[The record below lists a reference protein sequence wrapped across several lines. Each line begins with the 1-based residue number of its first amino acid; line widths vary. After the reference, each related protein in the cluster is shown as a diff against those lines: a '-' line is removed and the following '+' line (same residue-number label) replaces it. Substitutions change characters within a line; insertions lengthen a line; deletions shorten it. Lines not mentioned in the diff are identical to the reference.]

1 MKKDEEMM
9 SEHHKIK
16 TSHTSKN
23 EQQPRDIKLRTIATC
38 TLRAPQ
44 VYYFITFSLSFH
56 LPCPSLSSNH
66 FANLPR
72 SFPPKGFTHAVL
84 SA

>member
-1 MKKDEEMM
+1 MKKDKEMT

-16 TSHTSKN
+16 TSHTSQN
-23 EQQPRDIKLRTIATC
+23 VQQARDIKLRTIATRP
-38 TLRAPQ
+38 LRASH
-44 VYYFITFSLSFH
+44 VYYFITFSLLFH
-56 LPCPSLSSNH
+56 SPRPSLSSNH
-66 FANLPR
+66 FANLPG